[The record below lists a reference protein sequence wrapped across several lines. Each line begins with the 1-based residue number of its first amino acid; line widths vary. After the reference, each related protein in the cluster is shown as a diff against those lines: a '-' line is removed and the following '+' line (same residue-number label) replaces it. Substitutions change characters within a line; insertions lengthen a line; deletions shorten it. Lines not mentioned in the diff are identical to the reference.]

1 MDSGLRTLSPHKPT
15 ATKSPWGS
23 PMPAAPTCSLA
34 SVMDEELARSFQAEE
49 EKLLKY
55 SCARDVCACA
65 CIVCNGCGLGHIVS
79 LWFF

>member
-55 SCARDVCACA
+55 SRARDVCVHVHVLYVTGVVWGVAR
-65 CIVCNGCGLGHIVS
+65 
-79 LWFF
+79 W

>member
-55 SCARDVCACA
+55 LRAHDVC
-65 CIVCNGCGLGHIVS
+65 VS
-79 LWFF
+79 VHVLYVTGVVWGVARW